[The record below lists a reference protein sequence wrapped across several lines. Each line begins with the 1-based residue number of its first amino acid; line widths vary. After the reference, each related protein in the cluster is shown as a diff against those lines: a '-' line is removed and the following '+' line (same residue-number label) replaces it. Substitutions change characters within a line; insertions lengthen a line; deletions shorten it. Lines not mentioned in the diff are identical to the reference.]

1 MATRRTGKDGA
12 ATAGST
18 TFILRNWRYR
28 ERGLSLDHGA
38 AGDLWVQRSHLRKDY
53 QAQIQGFQPRAE
65 PYLTVAT
72 GEDIAFVLKAQAAD
86 GGQFIADTGYGEEA
100 EIEWPFDGAAT
111 LNATIISQ
119 DGAAGPVVDLSPT
132 T

>member
-1 MATRRTGKDGA
+1 MATRITGKDGA
-12 ATAGST
+12 VVAGGT

-38 AGDLWVQRSHLRKDY
+38 AGDTWVQRSHLRKDF
-53 QAQIQGFQPRAE
+53 QAQCQGFQPRTE

-72 GEDIAFVLKAQAAD
+72 GEDITFSFKAVTGNANPLVT
-86 GGQFIADTGYGEEA
+86 DTGYCEEA

-119 DGAAGPVVDLSPT
+119 DGAAGPTVDT
-132 T
+132 TPSS